1 MTTSYLNSVN
11 LNDLEYVLTQAL
23 ASEVADCVD
32 AWLESCTDLT
42 QDDYSTLRDQVQGY
56 VSDNLTIEFV
66 K

>member
-11 LNDLEYVLTQAL
+11 LNDLEYVLTHAL

-32 AWLESCTDLT
+32 AWLESNTDLT
-42 QDDYSTLRDQVQGY
+42 QGDYVTLRDQVQEY

>member
-23 ASEVADCVD
+23 ASEVADCVV

>member
-11 LNDLEYVLTQAL
+11 LNDLEYVLTHSL

>member
-32 AWLESCTDLT
+32 AWLESCADLT
-42 QDDYSTLRDQVQGY
+42 QDDYSTLRDQVQEY

>member
-42 QDDYSTLRDQVQGY
+42 QDDYSTLRDQVQEY

>member
-32 AWLESCTDLT
+32 AWLETSTDLT
-42 QDDYSTLRDQVQGY
+42 QDNYSTLRDQVQEY
-56 VSDNLTIEFV
+56 VSNNLTIEFV

>member
-11 LNDLEYVLTQAL
+11 LNDLEYVLTQSL